1 MTMGVLLISHDAQ
14 QVGRGTDRF
23 KAVTGLTR
31 SEREHLRSGG
41 DVFFRSQYLSGGN
54 HGTHWRK
61 VRFNRACGR
70 YFYDPRVPS
79 DEELVLLREEAAR

>member
-14 QVGRGTDRF
+14 QAGRGTDRF
-23 KAVTGLTR
+23 KSVTGLTQ
-31 SEREHLRSGG
+31 SERAHLRSGG
-41 DVFFRSQYLSGGN
+41 DVFFKSQYLSGGN

>member
-1 MTMGVLLISHDAQ
+1 MVISHDAQ
-14 QVGRGTDRF
+14 QAGRGTDRF
-23 KAVTGLTR
+23 KSVTNLTKP
-31 SEREHLRSGG
+31 ERDHLKDGG
-41 DVFFRSQYLSGGN
+41 DVFFISEYLSGGN